1 MSASFTGVKNIA
13 RLQLNRALES
23 LREVSADMNNVNQQL
38 SSIYRESNVHNY
50 EQSFPQTPVTDYIL
64 TREQI
69 QIAANEPFG
78 LNVDIPELCP
88 VPPAYHNP
96 EYYDPPPPNG
106 YFQLLGDLRDT
117 AGHDVSFQLGI
128 IDDILDTLDLKNI
141 GDSRV
146 LTFNLANYPA
156 RHDFN
161 IGLFGRGTHT
171 EGTTLENDTIQ
182 FLTIVGSDTTADVF
196 NIANRISRL
205 VTKFLFTKIG
215 ESQLR
220 MMNLNHNY

>member
-1 MSASFTGVKNIA
+1 MSASFKGVKNIA

-23 LREVSADMNNVNQQL
+23 LREVSADMNNVNSQL

-50 EQSFPQTPVTDYIL
+50 QQSFPQTPVTNYIL
-64 TREQI
+64 THEQI

-78 LNVDIPELCP
+78 LNVDVPELCP

-96 EYYDPPPPNG
+96 EYYNPLPPIG

-117 AGHDVSFQLGI
+117 TGHDVSFQLRI

-146 LTFNLANYPA
+146 LTFNLANHLTQ
-156 RHDFN
+156 RDFN
-161 IGLFGRGTHT
+161 IGLFGNQTPTSGTDD
-171 EGTTLENDTIQ
+171 ENNIIQ
-182 FLTIVGSDTTADVF
+182 FLSIAGSDITFDVF
-196 NIANRISRL
+196 KIANYNRL

-215 ESQLR
+215 ESHLR
-220 MMNLNHNY
+220 VMNLNHDY